1 MLVRAL
7 LVAAMLAAVGGVRA
21 TTPRE
26 ASRGIAADG
35 RVVTSPYGIP
45 PPWRHDIIHLEK
57 AEYPES
63 LRHNHPVANGFFR
76 LIFDVR
82 SGRVRKVIVEQSS
95 GYPAADANIIVAL
108 QHWQLR
114 PKTWREFQVH
124 VSIGYG
130 KDPEASSRSMRHS
143 H

>member
-7 LVAAMLAAVGGVRA
+7 LVMGMLAAVGGVRA
-21 TTPRE
+21 TSSQE

-35 RVVTSPYGIP
+35 RVVTSPYGVP
-45 PPWRHDIIHLEK
+45 PPWGHDVIHFEK

-63 LRHNHPVANGFFR
+63 LRAKHPVANGFFR

-95 GYPAADANIIVAL
+95 GYPAADANIFAAL
-108 QHWQLR
+108 QHWRLDR
-114 PKTWREFQVH
+114 ILGENFRF
-124 VSIGYG
+124 
-130 KDPEASSRSMRHS
+130 M
-143 H
+143 